1 MISPNDI
8 QVTKTDLALFST
20 VLVVSNVVGNQ
31 LLKTPLLDEQWKNF
45 AVATLIGAAAHSLLT
60 NKLSGVLKDHFK
72 STDTGVNQSLY
83 DLVKFSTIFAS
94 QKLVV
99 AHIQGVQP
107 VFDNRWLM
115 SSGLTI
121 AGYAAFNIVVQ
132 SMVPKI
138 DAKMQPLL
146 NDLIKVSMGALAAN
160 YFVDGTINNKHLMEL
175 AALLSGFVAF
185 HLLVKQHVVPAER
198 FGVYGGHSVN
208 ALEGFADEDDENRF
222 ADEDDETRF
231 ENFADEEEES
241 RFSNEEQDDNY
252 R

>member
-45 AVATLIGAAAHSLLT
+45 AVATLVGVAAHSLLT
-60 NKLSGVLKDHFK
+60 NKLSGALKDHFK
-72 STDTGVNQSLY
+72 STDNGVNQSLY
-83 DLVKFSTIFAS
+83 DLVKFGTIFAS

-107 VFDNRWLM
+107 VFDTKWLM

-121 AGYAAFNIVVQ
+121 AGYAVFNVVVQ

-160 YFVDGTINNKHLMEL
+160 YFVDGTINNRHLMDL

-185 HLLVKQHVVPAER
+185 HLLVKQHVVPQEK

-208 ALEGFADEDDENRF
+208 ALENFDDDEKQDDSYFAD
-222 ADEDDETRF
+222 DEDRGD
-231 ENFADEEEES
+231 
-241 RFSNEEQDDNY
+241 Y
-252 R
+252 